1 MYEQWPDDPDHALDQ
16 QVEQLMQD
24 SRFRAWVLNPTPD
37 SEAYWTDFLTLHPT
51 QKEAVQQARM
61 GVMALQMRDYPL
73 TDEAINAHTQRLLQR
88 IRATTD
94 ADEALEQNT
103 GGRVVWFGARTW
115 QWVAAASV
123 VLMLGWWGYQS
134 VLTRQP
140 GNTAPEM
147 ATSLVVPGEVASTM
161 TEAVADK
168 TERRVTLPDGSV
180 VTLSAQ
186 SRLRYSQSFQGNTRT
201 VALVG
206 QAFFDVKRD
215 PKKPFLVFTNDVV
228 TRVLGTSFTVR
239 SRPGQAAT
247 VVVRT
252 GRVAV
257 YARKTYDTPGR
268 QALTGLSLT
277 PNQQATLSNADGTLK
292 RSVISE
298 PQPLPTQSVAAL
310 DFDDRP
316 VEEVIDALEKT
327 YGVPIQY
334 DRQRVGN
341 CRVTVSFVNEP
352 LFDQLALLAKLLDGR
367 YVVQDGVINLY
378 VDGCQ

>member
-24 SRFRAWVLNPTPD
+24 SRFRAWVLTPTPD

-88 IRATTD
+88 IRATTET
-94 ADEALEQNT
+94 DEASGLNT

-140 GNTAPEM
+140 DGSSPEM
-147 ATSLVVPGEVASTM
+147 ATSLVVPGEVANTM

-186 SRLRYSQSFQGNTRT
+186 SRLRYSQSFQGTTRT

-206 QAFFDVKRD
+206 QAFFEVKRD

-228 TRVLGTSFTVR
+228 TRVLGTSFIVR
-239 SRPGQAAT
+239 SRPGHAAT

-277 PNQQATLSNADGTLK
+277 PNQQATLSNANGTLK

-367 YVVQDGVINLY
+367 YVAEDGAIKLY